1 MATLTSLTRVLDDDF
16 MNTFYEIRSDS
27 VDNILEATVFTLAL
41 KEYGCLKSYMGGT
54 YGWTSRA
61 RYGEKSTQRFQEGS
75 TVTQEPKK
83 LVTFPH
89 LDWRYW
95 CVDINRSLIDD
106 AKNSGPYQIKSYI
119 AERMEAA
126 RDALVQDL
134 ETYLFQWGAYYS
146 APKQING
153 IYDIVAPYVDGS
165 TGLATSGGGSNS
177 DEYDYGTSN
186 GNVNRAAPNTWWR
199 NWVMYDGAT
208 ETIAS
213 KIAGPTNE
221 PYALNLVADMEHMYN
236 SIGANME
243 SPNFIIT
250 KQAIYEA
257 YKEEARDALQL
268 VRSAFNKKAA
278 DLGFETC
285 TFNGATF
292 TYSSKITSNY
302 IFMLNMNHIDFNYHP
317 NVWYEMTPWK
327 DQANQFDRVAYI
339 VCMSPG
345 LATSQPRRHGIM
357 MYAS

>member
-1 MATLTSLTRVLDDDF
+1 MGATLTSLTRVLDDAF
-16 MNTFYEIRSDS
+16 MNTFYEIRSAS
-27 VDNILEATVFTLAL
+27 IDNILEATVLTLAL
-41 KEYGCLKSYMGGT
+41 KEYGSLKSYMGGT

-61 RYGEKSTQRFQEGS
+61 RYGTKSTQRFQEGS
-75 TVTQEPKK
+75 TVTQEIKP

-95 CVDINRSLIDD
+95 CVDVNRSLIDD
-106 AKNSGPYQIKSYI
+106 AKNTGPYQIKSYI

-134 ETYLFQWGAYYS
+134 ETYLFQWCEYYA
-146 APKQING
+146 APNQING
-153 IYDIVAPYVDGS
+153 IYDIVAPS
-165 TGLATSGGGSNS
+165 TAITAVGAGAAS
-177 DEYDYGTSN
+177 DTYAAGTSN
-186 GNVNRAAPNTWWR
+186 GTVNRTNTWWR
-199 NWVMYDGAT
+199 NWVAYDDAS

-221 PYALNLVADMEHMYN
+221 PYALNLVADMEHFFN
-236 SIGANME
+236 SISANME

-257 YKEEARDALQL
+257 YKEEARDKLQI
-268 VRSAFNKKAA
+268 VRTAFNKKAA

-285 TFNGATF
+285 TFNGGTF
-292 TYSSKITSNY
+292 TYSAKITSNY
-302 IFMLNMNHIDFNYHP
+302 IIMLNMNHIDFNYHP

-345 LATSQPRRHGIM
+345 LATGQPRRHGIM
-357 MYAS
+357 LYTS

>member
-1 MATLTSLTRVLDDDF
+1 MATLTSITRELDDTF

-27 VDNILEATVFTLAL
+27 IDNILEATVFTLAL

-61 RYGEKSTQRFQEGS
+61 RYGTKSTQRFQEGS

-134 ETYLFQWGAYYS
+134 ETYLFQWGDYYTT
-146 APKQING
+146 PYQING
-153 IYDIVAPYVDGS
+153 LWDIVAPQVAI
-165 TGLATSGGGSNS
+165 TATAPGGAS
-177 DEYDYGTSN
+177 DAQATGTSN
-186 GNVNRAAPNTWWR
+186 GNVNRTNTWWR
-199 NWVMYDGAT
+199 NWVAYDDSTLAAT
-208 ETIAS
+208 NR
-213 KIAGPTNE
+213 IAGATNE
-221 PYALNLVADMEHMYN
+221 PYALNLTADMEHFYN
-236 SIGANME
+236 CIGANME

-250 KQAIYEA
+250 KQQIYEA
-257 YKEEARDALQL
+257 YKEEARDKLQL
-268 VRSAFNKKAA
+268 VRTAFNKKAA
-278 DLGFETC
+278 DLGFHTV
-285 TFNGATF
+285 TFNGATL
-292 TYSSKITSNY
+292 TYSAKITGNY
-302 IFMLNMNHIDFNYHP
+302 VVMLNMNHIDFNYHP

-345 LATSQPRRHGIM
+345 LATGQPRRHGVM
-357 MYAS
+357 LYAS

>member
-1 MATLTSLTRVLDDDF
+1 MATLTTLTRELDDTF

-27 VDNILEATVFTLAL
+27 IDNILEATVFTLAL

-61 RYGEKSTQRFQEGS
+61 RYGTKSTQRFQEGS

-106 AKNSGPYQIKSYI
+106 AKNTGPYQIKSYI

-134 ETYLFQWGAYYS
+134 ETYLFQWGDYYA

-153 IYDIVAPYVDGS
+153 IYDIVAPYVDNS
-165 TGLATSGGGSNS
+165 TGLTTGGDGGGS
-177 DEYDYGTSN
+177 DEQLYGTSN
-186 GNVNRAAPNTWWR
+186 GNLDRTNTWWR
-199 NWVMYDGAT
+199 NWISYSGCA
-208 ETIAS
+208 ETPAS
-213 KIAGPTNE
+213 RLAGPTNA
-221 PYALNLVADMEHMYN
+221 PYALNLVADMEHFYN
-236 SIGANME
+236 SIAANME
-243 SPNFIIT
+243 PPNFIIT
-250 KQAIYEA
+250 DQAVYEA
-257 YKEEARDALQL
+257 YKEEARDKMQI
-268 VRSAFNKKAA
+268 VRTAFNKKAA
-278 DLGFETC
+278 DLGFETA

-292 TYSSKITSNY
+292 TYSAKLAGDKY
-302 IFMLNMNHIDFNYHP
+302 IFMLNMNHIEFNYHP

-357 MYAS
+357 QYAS

>member
-1 MATLTSLTRVLDDDF
+1 MATLTSLTRELDDDF
-16 MNTFYEIRSDS
+16 MNTFYEIRSAS
-27 VDNILEATVFTLAL
+27 IDNILEATVFTLAL

-61 RYGEKSTQRFQEGS
+61 RYGTKSTQRFQEGS

-95 CVDINRSLIDD
+95 CVDVNRSLIDD
-106 AKNSGPYQIKSYI
+106 AKNTGPYQIKSYI

-134 ETYLFQWGAYYS
+134 ETYLFQWGGYYA
-146 APKQING
+146 APAQING
-153 IYDIVAPYVDGS
+153 IYDICAPQTAITAVGAGAASDTYS
-165 TGLATSGGGSNS
+165 TGTA
-177 DEYDYGTSN
+177 N
-186 GNVNRAAPNTWWR
+186 GNVNRTNTWWR
-199 NWVMYDGAT
+199 NWVTYDDAT
-208 ETIAS
+208 ETLAS

-221 PYALNLVADMEHMYN
+221 PYSLNLVADMEHTFN
-236 SIGANME
+236 CISANME

-257 YKEEARDALQL
+257 YKEEARDKLQL
-268 VRSAFNKKAA
+268 VRTAFNKKAA

-292 TYSSKITSNY
+292 TYSAKITSNY
-302 IFMLNMNHIDFNYHP
+302 IIMLNLNHVDFNYHP

-357 MYAS
+357 LYAS